1 MENIYLQIDTSSNQA
16 KALIEYLKSLNFVR
30 IVESELSIEQE
41 KELKKR
47 LAYSIANPKEGVTWE
62 EMENDWKNEER
73 YLY

>member
-62 EMENDWKNEER
+62 EMENDWKNEEEV
-73 YLY
+73 